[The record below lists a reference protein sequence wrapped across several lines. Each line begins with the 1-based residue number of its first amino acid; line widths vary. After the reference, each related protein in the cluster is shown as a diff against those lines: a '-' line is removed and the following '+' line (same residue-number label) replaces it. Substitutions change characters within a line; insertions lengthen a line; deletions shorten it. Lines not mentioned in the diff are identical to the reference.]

1 MHARKITIGPAG
13 VAVGS
18 GVFGF
23 AAGIATGAGVILV
36 SLLLGAGLATP
47 AVLATDALVSIVID
61 IAKAALFQRFDLLD
75 AEAFFTGVVIGV
87 ASIPGSA
94 IAALAGVA
102 HGREAARAVHGSPD
116 PVRRRLHA
124 LARVEMTMKELKGK
138 VAAVTGAASG
148 LGRSMALAF
157 AAEGMDV
164 ALADVDEVNLSAVQE
179 EVLAKGVRA
188 ITLKV
193 DVSQAEQVEAFRD
206 QTLTRLGGV
215 HVVCNN
221 AGVSPLGP
229 VWENSVADWQWI
241 LGVNLWGVIHGV
253 RAFAPH
259 LIAQDEGHI
268 VNTASV
274 PGLISPPGSGA
285 YNVTK
290 HAVVALSEIAAPRP
304 ARAQLARRRLGAVPR
319 LRAHRHRRTRSAAG
333 RRSYRNFPK
342 IAGNASRRQAMLRKA
357 VTSGKVSADQ
367 VAQAVVAAVKEERF
381 YILTH
386 PRIKGAIQARME
398 DILQERAPRDPLARY
413 AEPRSLA
420 RPAPPC
426 GHR

>member
-1 MHARKITIGPAG
+1 MRH
-13 VAVGS
+13 
-18 GVFGF
+18 
-23 AAGIATGAGVILV
+23 
-36 SLLLGAGLATP
+36 
-47 AVLATDALVSIVID
+47 
-61 IAKAALFQRFDLLD
+61 
-75 AEAFFTGVVIGV
+75 
-87 ASIPGSA
+87 
-94 IAALAGVA
+94 
-102 HGREAARAVHGSPD
+102 
-116 PVRRRLHA
+116 LH
-124 LARVEMTMKELKGK
+124 GK

-157 AAEGMDV
+157 AAEGMDL
-164 ALADVDEVNLSAVQE
+164 ALADVDEVNLSSVQD

-193 DVSQAEQVEAFRD
+193 DVSNAQQLEIFRD

-221 AGVSPLGP
+221 AGVSPLGA
-229 VWENSVADWQWI
+229 VWENTPADWQWI

-259 LIAQDEGHI
+259 LIKQDEGHI

-274 PGLISPPGSGA
+274 AGLISPPGSGA

-290 HAVVALSEIAAPRP
+290 HGVVALSESLYHDLRERNSKVGVSVLCPAYVPTGIVDSERNRP
-304 ARAQLARRRLGAVPR
+304 KDLPLSTKSEATLARE
-319 LRAHRHRRTRSAAG
+319 
-333 RRSYRNFPK
+333 
-342 IAGNASRRQAMLRKA
+342 AMLRKA

-367 VAQAVVAAVKEERF
+367 VAQAVVAAIRDERF

-398 DILQERAPRDPLARY
+398 DVLNDRAPRDPLK
-413 AEPRSLA
+413 L
-420 RPAPPC
+420 
-426 GHR
+426 